1 MHSLMQK
8 DKRLV
13 WSTNCETSGSR
24 SFTKAER
31 RYRVTRK
38 ELKRLYI
45 LSRRTDPI
53 FMADVLFCA
62 LIIVPQKQ
70 EGQLAKWMD
79 TLSEYDFKIRNRA
92 GRIHGNA
99 DVLFEN

>member
-1 MHSLMQK
+1 
-8 DKRLV
+8 
-13 WSTNCETSGSR
+13 
-24 SFTKAER
+24 
-31 RYRVTRK
+31 
-38 ELKRLYI
+38 
-45 LSRRTDPI
+45 
-53 FMADVLFCA
+53 MADVLFCA